1 MARII
6 PYAALHYMSYEE
18 YRRLI
23 VQIFPNVWKGP
34 TLDLMAGS
42 LSGGTAVIF
51 TYPLD
56 LIRTKL
62 AYQVN
67 YIAHH
72 KSNQFSSMTLVVK
85 CELYAAFE
93 IQPAGC

>member
-18 YRRLI
+18 YRRWI
-23 VQIFPNVWKGP
+23 VLTFPNVWKGP

-42 LSGGTAVIF
+42 LSGGTAVLF

-62 AYQVN
+62 AYQVK
-67 YIAHH
+67 YIFFIR
-72 KSNQFSSMTLVVK
+72 NQINCDYVK
-85 CELYAAFE
+85 CKLHC
-93 IQPAGC
+93 I

>member
-1 MARII
+1 
-6 PYAALHYMSYEE
+6 MSYEE
-18 YRRLI
+18 YRRWIL
-23 VQIFPNVWKGP
+23 QAFPNVWKGR

-42 LSGGTAVIF
+42 LSGGTFVLF

-67 YIAHH
+67 YISGQILNPIVVHD
-72 KSNQFSSMTLVVK
+72 FSCIVCDYM
-85 CELYAAFE
+85 
-93 IQPAGC
+93 

>member
-1 MARII
+1 
-6 PYAALHYMSYEE
+6 MSYEE
-18 YRRLI
+18 YRRWI
-23 VQIFPNVWKGP
+23 VHIFPNVWKGP

-67 YIAHH
+67 YIFDPGSGAVCCL
-72 KSNQFSSMTLVVK
+72 SIK
-85 CELYAAFE
+85 CERYY
-93 IQPAGC
+93 IWK